1 MSISSLLLPARMD
14 ANGYVTMAT
23 QQQISLAE
31 TVPSTYLEVRIARFF
46 FTTGLILSPL
56 TLGNDTLVNYPL
68 SHFLAYLLT
77 SSTPPAWIF
86 LYCYLFTN
94 ILGLIFMFLGSG
106 WICHQGLCS
115 RIARKPLAI
124 LKGNGP
130 KIVIN
135 AILFSAVAL
144 PLNYFF
150 GDWIRIQI
158 YQPVLSFFFG
168 V

>member
-1 MSISSLLLPARMD
+1 
-14 ANGYVTMAT
+14 MAT
-23 QQQISLAE
+23 QHQISLAQ
-31 TVPSTYLEVRIARFF
+31 TVPSTHLEVRIARFL

-56 TLGNDTLVNYPL
+56 TFGNDTLVNYPL

-77 SSTPPAWIF
+77 RSTPPAWVF
-86 LYCYLFTN
+86 LYCYLFTHF
-94 ILGLIFMFLGSG
+94 LGLILMFLGSG
-106 WICHQGLCS
+106 WICHQGFCS

-124 LKGNGP
+124 LKGNGRR
-130 KIVIN
+130 IAIN

-150 GDWIRIQI
+150 GDWISTQI
-158 YQPVLSFFFG
+158 YQPGLSFLFG

>member
-1 MSISSLLLPARMD
+1 MARKQQVSLL
-14 ANGYVTMAT
+14 
-23 QQQISLAE
+23 Q
-31 TVPSTYLEVRIARFF
+31 TVPSTHWEVRIARFI

-56 TLGNDTLVNYPL
+56 TFGNDTLINYPL

-77 SSTPPAWIF
+77 SNTPPAWVL

-94 ILGLIFMFLGSG
+94 VLGLFLMFMGSG
-106 WICHQGLCS
+106 WNCQKGLCS
-115 RIARKPLAI
+115 RVAKKPMAI
-124 LKGNGP
+124 LKKNGG
-130 KIVIN
+130 KILIN

-150 GDWIRIQI
+150 GDWIRAHI
-158 YQPVLSFFFG
+158 YQPVLSFLFG